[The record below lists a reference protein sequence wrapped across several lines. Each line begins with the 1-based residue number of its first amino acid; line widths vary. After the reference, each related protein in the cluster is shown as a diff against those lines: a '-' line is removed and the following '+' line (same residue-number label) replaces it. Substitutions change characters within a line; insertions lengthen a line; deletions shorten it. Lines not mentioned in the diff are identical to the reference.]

1 MDEPKPRYTGSK
13 PYRLIPY
20 SDKDVRGDIGLPSTS
35 LFGTRGFVDSLVH
48 QALSENA
55 LTSASKARRAAQTHQ
70 AFGNKMNRLAKGY
83 AGIDAPYISD
93 HLDIAQ
99 RELTE
104 AWRQYRHEVVETVR
118 AGILGHLEGLS
129 VSFAER
135 VAARSEPEK
144 ENEVLIYSLLNRSS
158 QNLQKH

>member
-83 AGIDAPYISD
+83 AGIGRCV
-93 HLDIAQ
+93 DIQ
-99 RELTE
+99 LCLFQKSNFLRIFLTVPK
-104 AWRQYRHEVVETVR
+104 YLMTFCF
-118 AGILGHLEGLS
+118 
-129 VSFAER
+129 SFPDF
-135 VAARSEPEK
+135 V
-144 ENEVLIYSLLNRSS
+144 
-158 QNLQKH
+158 